1 MRLLN
6 IMNLEVKH
14 ICVKYNDKSIF
25 SAEEF
30 GSVDY
35 LGRTI

>member
-1 MRLLN
+1 
-6 IMNLEVKH
+6 MNLEVKH

-35 LGRTI
+35 LDRTI